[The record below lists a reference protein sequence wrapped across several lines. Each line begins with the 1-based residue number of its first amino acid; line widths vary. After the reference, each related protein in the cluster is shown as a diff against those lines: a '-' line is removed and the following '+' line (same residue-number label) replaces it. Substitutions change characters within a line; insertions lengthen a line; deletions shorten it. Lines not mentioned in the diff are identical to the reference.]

1 MSMSMPRSLKVQGHK
16 LVITEK
22 IESLSHRSPASYC
35 AVCECGFRVQV
46 WADRLSVVKHKH
58 NAHLVA
64 VIQAAKSTKE

>member
-35 AVCECGFRVQV
+35 AVCECGET
-46 WADRLSVVKHKH
+46 
-58 NAHLVA
+58 
-64 VIQAAKSTKE
+64 QAQRPPRGCHPSR